1 MIKISEIRK
10 LDEGKDY
17 RLLAQRHTMNLSKQ
31 AIVTLVAD
39 LYKKLDKLNALESVE
54 EFEGEELSEIR
65 KLDEKWN
72 ETISIKGLAEFRI
85 MYKTM
90 KKSGIDK
97 RFIKSMEKLYDNIV
111 IGGMY
116 TSRGAEEVGIVKIDG
131 KTKYKNANW

>member
-1 MIKISEIRK
+1 MIKI
-10 LDEGKDY
+10 
-17 RLLAQRHTMNLSKQ
+17 
-31 AIVTLVAD
+31 
-39 LYKKLDKLNALESVE
+39 
-54 EFEGEELSEIR
+54 SEIR

-97 RFIKSMEKLYDNIV
+97 RFIKSMEKLYDDIV